1 MAGETERARTA
12 AIRRSESH
20 QRGAP
25 RAGRAPL
32 LFRRSWVPQTAA
44 AQLVLVHGYAEHSA
58 RYEEFAA
65 WLAARGI
72 AVHGYDQRGHGRSEG
87 VRCHVDRF
95 DDFLDDL
102 DLVLESARQAEPE
115 LPTAILGHSMGGLVV
130 AAFLADRR
138 PPVAAGVLSA
148 PVLMVGSGM
157 SRARAAGARLIRRL
171 APRLALGAGL
181 DANGLSRDP
190 EVVRRY
196 LADPLVYRTMT
207 PSLAVELLDA
217 APRTLARAVE
227 VQVPVLLLHGTEDP
241 LVMAEGSKTFHGGL
255 RVPGSALRC
264 YPGLRHEI
272 LNEPERSRVYADI
285 HDWLFGVLRCAEPE
299 GARAAGAG
307 A

>member
-1 MAGETERARTA
+1 MAGETERARSA
-12 AIRRSESH
+12 PIRRSESH
-20 QRGAP
+20 QRGAA

-32 LFRRSWVPQTAA
+32 LFRRAWLPQAPS
-44 AQLVLVHGYAEHSA
+44 AQLVLVHGYAEHCG
-58 RYEEFAA
+58 RYEEFAS

-72 AVHGYDQRGHGRSEG
+72 AVHGYDHRGHGRSEG

-102 DLVLESARQAEPE
+102 DAVLESVRSEEPQ

-148 PVLMVGSGM
+148 PVLMVGTGM

-217 APRTLARAVE
+217 APRTLARAME
-227 VQVPVLLLHGTEDP
+227 VQVPVLVLHGAEDP
-241 LVMAEGSKTFHGGL
+241 LVLAEGSKAFHGGL

-272 LNEPERSRVYADI
+272 LNEPERASIYADV
-285 HDWLFGVLRCAEPE
+285 HEWLQGVLRGAEPA
-299 GARAAGAG
+299 GARAAGAS